1 MQVEIE
7 VRFIIHSFSYSRI
20 KVQVIGNIVGTES
33 GLSPLM
39 MMLFSHCHGQLLRC
53 PTTNYH
59 VFIHIFISLQPIR
72 GKIIVYRVTLVMRN
86 CDLDGTNSFD
96 FTSLYLVFGGS
107 QVLWMKFYFPI
118 ILGSVIVEL
127 DGPVTLV

>member
-1 MQVEIE
+1 
-7 VRFIIHSFSYSRI
+7 
-20 KVQVIGNIVGTES
+20 
-33 GLSPLM
+33 
-39 MMLFSHCHGQLLRC
+39 MMLLITLCHGQLLRC

-59 VFIHIFISLQPIR
+59 VFIHIFISIQNIR
-72 GKIIVYRVTLVMRN
+72 SKIIVYPLTLVMHN

-107 QVLWMKFYFPI
+107 QVSKMEFYCYI
-118 ILGSVIVEL
+118 LLGSVIVAL